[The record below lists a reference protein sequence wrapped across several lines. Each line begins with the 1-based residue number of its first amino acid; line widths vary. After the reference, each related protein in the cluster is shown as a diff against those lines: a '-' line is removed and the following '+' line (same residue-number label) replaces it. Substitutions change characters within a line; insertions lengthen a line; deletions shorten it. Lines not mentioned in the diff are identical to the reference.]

1 METDYTYIGFICT
14 DNKGKFVLTTR
25 NKKQFNFSGIN
36 GNDSLKDVDLDES
49 EAMVVAVKF
58 FDGSES
64 MTLEYAHKNG
74 YEDIIFAIENH
85 GIIVNDYESSIYDMV
100 YKNYE
105 ELDFFWGLIEE
116 YYETDK
122 GMKNFEEF
130 VNKKHFK

>member
-1 METDYTYIGFICT
+1 
-14 DNKGKFVLTTR
+14 
-25 NKKQFNFSGIN
+25 
-36 GNDSLKDVDLDES
+36 
-49 EAMVVAVKF
+49 
-58 FDGSES
+58 
-64 MTLEYAHKNG
+64 
-74 YEDIIFAIENH
+74 
-85 GIIVNDYESSIYDMV
+85 MV

>member
-1 METDYTYIGFICT
+1 
-14 DNKGKFVLTTR
+14 
-25 NKKQFNFSGIN
+25 
-36 GNDSLKDVDLDES
+36 
-49 EAMVVAVKF
+49 
-58 FDGSES
+58 

-85 GIIVNDYESSIYDMV
+85 ITIVNDYESSIYDMV